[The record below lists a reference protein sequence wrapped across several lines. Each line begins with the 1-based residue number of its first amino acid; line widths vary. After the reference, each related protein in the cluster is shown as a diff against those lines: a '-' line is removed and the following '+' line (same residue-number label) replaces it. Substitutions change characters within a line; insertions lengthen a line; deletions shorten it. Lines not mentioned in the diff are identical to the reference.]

1 MFEVTVQSV
10 WNPTGNNLFAI
21 IKGRIDSVKRKNRN
35 IKKKKTL
42 HETVDLEELEE
53 TPDTEKPLQPSI
65 RKSDNT
71 NAVTPSDFPSDPE
84 VNATTRS
91 TFATSPNLRN
101 VSKQSAPTGKKEHPK
116 NKRKPEEDVS
126 TNISPKKRGRTAA
139 AKK

>member
-1 MFEVTVQSV
+1 MLCQLCLVNAFATASSAHPRSIFNFSMLTRSPKCSTSRCQEDSQSE
-10 WNPTGNNLFAI
+10 
-21 IKGRIDSVKRKNRN
+21 
-35 IKKKKTL
+35 KKTL

-91 TFATSPNLRN
+91 T
-101 VSKQSAPTGKKEHPK
+101 VS
-116 NKRKPEEDVS
+116 
-126 TNISPKKRGRTAA
+126 
-139 AKK
+139 